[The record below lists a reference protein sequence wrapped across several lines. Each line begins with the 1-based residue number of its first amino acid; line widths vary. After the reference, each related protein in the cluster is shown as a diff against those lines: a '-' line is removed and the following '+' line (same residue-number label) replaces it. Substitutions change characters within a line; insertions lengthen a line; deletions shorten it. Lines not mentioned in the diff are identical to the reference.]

1 MRELTETQV
10 DGPRSSLTLR
20 GQIDGDVAALFI
32 EQLAQLSSADA
43 PLTIELAQA
52 QLDDAALAPV
62 LADHLAQTAERIG
75 AIHLIGTPSALA
87 DEIRRLGSG
96 ARGVHLA

>member
-20 GQIDGDVAALFI
+20 GQIDRDIAALFI

-43 PLTIELAQA
+43 PLTIELVEA
-52 QLDDAALAPV
+52 QLDDAALAPL

-75 AIHLIGTPSALA
+75 AIHLIGTPSTLAEAL
-87 DEIRRLGSG
+87 RRLGSA
-96 ARGVHLA
+96 ARGIRF